1 MKKVLSNRKP
11 IGNIIFILGV
21 SLILF
26 LNLNYFKWYQS
37 LSKANYIIAAVVFT
51 AVFLCYADFSTLI
64 KDKYFL
70 LFLGCNVVSVVGLII
85 NSNRFISGWIL
96 KPRLIPHN

>member
-21 SLILF
+21 TLILF

-37 LSKANYIIAAVVFT
+37 LSKANYILAAVVFT
-51 AVFLCYADFSTLI
+51 AVFLCYADFSMLI
-64 KDKYFL
+64 KDKYFFL
-70 LFLGCNVVSVVGLII
+70 LFYI
-85 NSNRFISGWIL
+85 NECINIL
-96 KPRLIPHN
+96 

>member
-21 SLILF
+21 TLILF

-37 LSKANYIIAAVVFT
+37 LSKTNYIISAVVFT
-51 AVFLCYADFSTLI
+51 AVFLCYADFSMLI
-64 KDKYFL
+64 KDKYVL
-70 LFLGCNVVSVVGLII
+70 LVGVS
-85 NSNRFISGWIL
+85 F
-96 KPRLIPHN
+96 

>member
-1 MKKVLSNRKP
+1 MHGLSTGEWMKNILSNRKP

-26 LNLNYFKWYQS
+26 LNLNYFEWYQS

-51 AVFLCYADFSTLI
+51 AVFLCYADFSMLI
-64 KDKYFL
+64 KDKYVL
-70 LFLGCNVVSVVGLII
+70 LVGVS
-85 NSNRFISGWIL
+85 F
-96 KPRLIPHN
+96 